1 MPTFS
6 INEEAILINKFVNYL
21 AFLEIKKI
29 KKKILGTDEKGPTY
43 IIFISISYRP
53 SQEYYMKKLLLH
65 VTFAAY
71 HHHPS
76 NM

>member
-1 MPTFS
+1 MNANIFYKRRGD
-6 INEEAILINKFVNYL
+6 IDKQIYL
-21 AFLEIKKI
+21 AFLEIK
-29 KKKILGTDEKGPTY
+29 KKKILGTDEKGPSY